1 MGVTWIFIF
10 SKMRRPISKFAC
22 GILLLF
28 FAVNVFAQHGVP
40 EPKWVRHIPQSTSSS
55 FYYRVTYSKG
65 RTYDQAYT
73 RAFAKAIYEN
83 ACKRGITVDVNM
95 SMEEIEKDVE
105 KQINVDQRS
114 MKLFLNK
121 ACEYWEQDASGLVCL
136 YVLWQIGQNGKKD
149 PEFEP
154 YNACDAL

>member
-1 MGVTWIFIF
+1 
-10 SKMRRPISKFAC
+10 MRNIIIKCAC
-22 GILLLF
+22 GMLLLLLSAN
-28 FAVNVFAQHGVP
+28 AVAQHGVP
-40 EPKWVRHIPQSTSSS
+40 EPKWVRHLPVASSET
-55 FYYRVTYSKG
+55 FYYRVTFSKG

-95 SMEEIEKDVE
+95 SMEEIEQDVE

-121 ACEYWEQDASGLVCL
+121 ACEYLEEDASGMVCL

-149 PEFEP
+149 PDFVP